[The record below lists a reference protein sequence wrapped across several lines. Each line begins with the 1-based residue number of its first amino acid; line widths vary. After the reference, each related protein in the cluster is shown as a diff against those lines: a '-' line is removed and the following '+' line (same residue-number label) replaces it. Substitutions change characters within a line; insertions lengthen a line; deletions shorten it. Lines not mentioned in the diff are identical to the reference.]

1 MRRLALIASA
11 TAILAALWLSG
22 CGETKPAQASAPSEA
37 PLAPAGPP
45 APAESG
51 PVVAS
56 GLLVVENQVDVCSE
70 RPGVVVKTMAEPGL
84 KVKAGQVLAL
94 LDDRQIAADL
104 EAAKAKTRAQE
115 ADLKN
120 WEAELKVLEV
130 DAERAQKMWDAQ
142 LITKEQ
148 LDHAKYKLIS
158 DQWNVK
164 NMRELLANA
173 QASQRSLELEYEK
186 TRIRAPF
193 EGLVARS
200 YVRPGQR
207 VAVGERIFWV
217 TAVAPLRVKFM
228 LPERFL
234 GRIKVGQGLRVSAP
248 DVQGSSHP
256 ARVIQVSPV
265 VDPSSG
271 TIEVVAELQG
281 APGDLRP
288 GMNVNIPIQNS
299 Q

>member
-1 MRRLALIASA
+1 MNRLTLIASA
-11 TAILAALWLSG
+11 TTLLAALWLSG

-37 PLAPAGPP
+37 PLVAQPP
-45 APAESG
+45 AAAEESPVVIASG
-51 PVVAS
+51 P
-56 GLLVVENQVDVCSE
+56 LVVENQVDVCSE
-70 RPGVVVKTMAEPGL
+70 RAGVVMKTMAEPGAR
-84 KVKAGQVLAL
+84 VKAGQVLAL

-158 DQWNVK
+158 DEWNVK
-164 NMRELLANA
+164 NMRELLAHA

-193 EGLVARS
+193 DGLVARR
-200 YVRPGQR
+200 YIRPGQR
-207 VAVGERIFWV
+207 VAIGDRIFWV
-217 TAVAPLRVKFM
+217 TAVAPLRVKFT
-228 LPERFL
+228 LPSGFWAALEL
-234 GRIKVGQGLRVSAP
+234 GRDCR
-248 DVQGSSHP
+248 
-256 ARVIQVSPV
+256 
-265 VDPSSG
+265 
-271 TIEVVAELQG
+271 
-281 APGDLRP
+281 
-288 GMNVNIPIQNS
+288 
-299 Q
+299 

>member
-1 MRRLALIASA
+1 MKRLAAIASA
-11 TAILAALWLSG
+11 AMIAAVCLSG
-22 CGETKPAQASAPSEA
+22 CGETRPAQAGAPIEVQ
-37 PLAPAGPP
+37 P
-45 APAESG
+45 APARPAAAAQEPTLIASG
-51 PVVAS
+51 P
-56 GLLVVENQVDVCSE
+56 LVVENQVDVCSE
-70 RPGVVVKTMAEPGL
+70 RAGVVVKTMAEPGTRAS
-84 KVKAGQVLAL
+84 KGQVLAM
-94 LDDRQIAADL
+94 LDDRQISSDL

-148 LDHAKYKLIS
+148 LDHAKYKLVS
-158 DQWNVK
+158 DEWSVK
-164 NMRELLANA
+164 NQRELLSNA
-173 QASQRSLELEYEK
+173 QATQHSLELEYEK
-186 TRIRAPF
+186 TRVRAPF
-193 EGLVARS
+193 DGLVARR

-207 VAVGERIFWV
+207 VAVGDRIFWV
-217 TAVAPLRVKFM
+217 TAVAPLRVKFT

-234 GRIKVGQGLRVSAP
+234 GQVKPGQGLRVSSAE
-248 DVQGSSHP
+248 VQGSEHS
-256 ARVIQVSPV
+256 AKVIQVSPV

-281 APGDLRP
+281 PPGDLRP

-299 Q
+299 R